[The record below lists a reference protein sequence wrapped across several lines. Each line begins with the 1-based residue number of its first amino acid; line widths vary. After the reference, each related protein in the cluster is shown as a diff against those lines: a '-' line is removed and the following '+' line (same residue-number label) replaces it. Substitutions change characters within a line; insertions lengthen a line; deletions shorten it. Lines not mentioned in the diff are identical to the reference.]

1 MRAAFGTFV
10 SGCQSEAGSTGDPF
24 LVAAICDPVPSR
36 AVTEQRPGT
45 GVCEGPRR
53 AGGVPSG
60 GTGPARARLSAAG
73 GGTRD
78 PLDSAPGGRARW
90 P

>member
-45 GVCEGPRR
+45 GVLGGR
-53 AGGVPSG
+53 AGPGAFLRE
-60 GTGPARARLSAAG
+60 GPARRG
-73 GGTRD
+73 
-78 PLDSAPGGRARW
+78 PV
-90 P
+90 